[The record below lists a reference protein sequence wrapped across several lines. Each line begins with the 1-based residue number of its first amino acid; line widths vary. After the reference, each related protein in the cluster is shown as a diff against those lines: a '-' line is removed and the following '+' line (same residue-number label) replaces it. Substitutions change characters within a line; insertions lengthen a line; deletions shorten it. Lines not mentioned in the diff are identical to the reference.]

1 MGKVEQFLRI
11 NKPSENRKSVGSS
24 DLTDLEPLTTI
35 GKDTLDGLAQVSQWV
50 EQSKSTTLFSK
61 GDIDPRVLYL
71 RQGQIRVTFP
81 DGRTEILDSRDQRS
95 LSPITTEKQRP
106 YQAEAVTDVVL
117 LAIPNSAWD
126 QVLATTPAS
135 ADGYEVDEIPTAD
148 GATWIHNFL
157 KSPVFLRLPAGN
169 IQAILSKFE
178 EVPVAPGQLILK
190 QGSQANNYYVVKEGR
205 LKVSRR
211 PESSDCIV
219 ELATLSSGDGFGEE
233 AIISQGLRNACVTAL
248 SAGALM
254 RLSKQDFID
263 LLMAPLIRRVTI
275 EQAHLEIQ
283 KGGVFFDVRSAEEFR
298 RDGLRNSL
306 NIPLSL
312 LRANISQ
319 LDSGTKHV
327 VYCNNGLISAAAAFV
342 LWQHGKKAVVLDG
355 GLQNIVATPPS
366 RRRATPAAQMPKTN
380 APENTSPP
388 LLVQVAKST
397 RQPQRNDKQARLA
410 AEKTLADLKSKVDS
424 LEQRMETSGTSDERA
439 TVEDIIC
446 VDRDE
451 AQLWTPIPGTSELNV
466 NQIKFSDEATIAKP
480 PAKRDIVCVGETDAI
495 FWEPIVKPRVKPVS
509 TETVAAPLNNQ
520 NAAPKVATKQNEQRG
535 WISDHYLWETVLG
548 YTADPEVDSL
558 LAQEETKARVA
569 KAPTKPET
577 RTPKKKKVSSG
588 KIHSAGTVRDT
599 RAKVAPKATEKQ
611 NGYLTH
617 QPWWLHTL
625 YGAITCAA
633 IAGSY
638 VVFFPNQPVSAGIVA
653 MTTHSTTP
661 APKVSNKTDPA
672 PRVSTV
678 EKNVEQ
684 AKPTI
689 KHQSESKP
697 VAAVPPKPTVT
708 LGATT
713 VIGLTAPADA
723 PFDNF
728 VVPTHA
734 DIALDQNDGEHVS
747 IYGTRNA
754 STQASEND
762 TTHTNLAREDF
773 GSKLINET
781 VILDDAHPASSFVE

>member
-11 NKPSENRKSVGSS
+11 SKPSENRKSVSVS
-24 DLTDLEPLTTI
+24 DLAQLEPLTTI
-35 GKDTLDGLAQVSQWV
+35 GDDVLDGLAQVSQWV
-50 EQSKSTTLFSK
+50 EQPKSTAIFSK

-81 DGRTEILDSRDQRS
+81 DGRSEILDSSDQRS

-106 YQAEAVTDVVL
+106 YRAEAVTDVLL
-117 LAIPNSAWD
+117 LAIPTSAWD

-211 PESSDCIV
+211 PESSDCTI

-254 RLSKQDFID
+254 RLGKQDFID

-275 EQAHLEIQ
+275 EQAQLEVQ
-283 KGGVFFDVRSAEEFR
+283 KGGVFFDVRSTEEFR
-298 RDGLRNSL
+298 RDGLRHGL

-319 LDSGTKHV
+319 LDSRTKHV

-355 GLQNIVATPPS
+355 GLQNIVAAAPS
-366 RRRATPAAQMPKTN
+366 RRRTTPAEKVLKTN
-380 APENTSPP
+380 TSENLSPP
-388 LLVQVAKST
+388 LLVQVAKPALKS
-397 RQPQRNDKQARLA
+397 QRNDKQARLE

-424 LEQRMETSGTSDERA
+424 LEKKMETSGASDELA

-451 AQLWTPIPGTSELNV
+451 ALLWTPIPGTSDLSV
-466 NQIKFSDEATIAKP
+466 NQLKHSGEAAIAKS
-480 PAKRDIVCVGETDAI
+480 PAKRDIVCVGESDAI
-495 FWEPIVKPRVKPVS
+495 FWEPIVTPRVKTVS
-509 TETVAAPLNNQ
+509 SETVAAPLSSHD
-520 NAAPKVATKQNEQRG
+520 AEPKVTTKQNTQQG

-558 LAQEETKARVA
+558 LAQEETKARAVQP
-569 KAPTKPET
+569 PTKPEK
-577 RTPKKKKVSSG
+577 PAQKKKNVGSG
-588 KIHSAGTVRDT
+588 KIHSAKTARDG
-599 RAKVAPKATEKQ
+599 RAKAAPKATGKLD
-611 NGYLTH
+611 GYVAH
-617 QPWWLHTL
+617 KPWWLHTL
-625 YGAITCAA
+625 YGVITCAA
-633 IAGSY
+633 VASSY
-638 VVFFPNQPVSAGIVA
+638 LVFFPNQPLSAGIVA
-653 MTTHSTTP
+653 MTTQSAEP
-661 APKVSNKTDPA
+661 MPKVINKTDPV
-672 PRVSTV
+672 PRTPAA
-678 EKNVEQ
+678 EKNVDK
-684 AKPTI
+684 AKPAI
-689 KHQSESKP
+689 KRQPESKP
-697 VAAVPPKPTVT
+697 VAAVPPNPTVT
-708 LGATT
+708 IGATT
-713 VIGLTAPADA
+713 VIGLTSPAEA
-723 PFDNF
+723 PFDSF
-728 VVPTHA
+728 VVPTNA
-734 DIALDQNDGEHVS
+734 DIALEKNVS
-747 IYGTRNA
+747 VSFNATQDASSTAVGAKAPLTNFERENFESELNNEAVFLDGTRSA
-754 STQASEND
+754 SPIQ
-762 TTHTNLAREDF
+762 
-773 GSKLINET
+773 K
-781 VILDDAHPASSFVE
+781 